1 MNNVAEGCDILSSS
15 PVCDAD
21 SSTAG
26 IEDSAENKVAQCVGC
41 KKDGKYIRTLAKYK
55 IKFRLNSCT
64 NCIVTCIVL
73 VALFFRR
80 TNAR

>member
-26 IEDSAENKVAQCVGC
+26 IQDSAENMVAQCVGC
-41 KKDGKYIRTLAKYK
+41 KKDGKYIRTLMEYK
-55 IKFRLNSCT
+55 IQIRIYFEKEHYSFS
-64 NCIVTCIVL
+64 
-73 VALFFRR
+73 
-80 TNAR
+80 

>member
-26 IEDSAENKVAQCVGC
+26 IQDSAENMVAQCVGC
-41 KKDGKYIRTLAKYK
+41 KKDGKYIRTLVEYK
-55 IKFRLNSCT
+55 IQIYRIYFEKEHYPFS
-64 NCIVTCIVL
+64 
-73 VALFFRR
+73 
-80 TNAR
+80 